1 MTTVNLEEAIVS
13 HEGQNVPAVQLIGK
27 LQTQL
32 QEAASRLAAV
42 ASTLGDIHAALLN
55 ANMVEVKLT
64 LSKEDYDR
72 FQSLGG
78 ADDSERIR
86 KAVMSMI
93 HPEES
98 VFSQIPIPVEARKA
112 AAPDMAGP
120 FALPGEHRAEF
131 AQAAGLA
138 ARPEPLPRVAEQI
151 LPGQPAAAEPPAG
164 RPSTTRCPRCQ
175 SLIELPDTSED
186 QWSVEIRCGNCGVKY
201 LVKSGPTDFA

>member
-13 HEGQNVPAVQLIGK
+13 HEGQNVPAIQLIGK

-98 VFSQIPIPVEARKA
+98 VFSQIPVEARKA

-120 FALPGEHRAEF
+120 FALPGECRAEF
-131 AQAAGLA
+131 AQAAGFA

-151 LPGQPAAAEPPAG
+151 FPGQPAAAEPPAG
-164 RPSTTRCPRCQ
+164 LPSTTRCPRCQ
-175 SLIELPDTSED
+175 SLIELPETSED
-186 QWSVEIRCGNCGVKY
+186 QWSVEIRCGSCGVKY
-201 LVKSGPTDFA
+201 LVKSGPSDFA